1 MTPYSPTIPRKAVK
15 KVKDEIRRIIQ
26 DLGVR
31 TYVTKGN
38 IEVELKKKGVTI
50 EGHSQYFSRV
60 IHDGIVEARF
70 GHYKYIAWSN
80 ARNGGRSRAYKK
92 VRV

>member
-1 MTPYSPTIPRKAVK
+1 MTPYLPTVSGKAVG
-15 KVKDEIRRIIQ
+15 KVKAEVRRIIQ

-38 IEVELKKKGVTI
+38 IEHELRKRGITI

-60 IHDGIVEARF
+60 IHDGIVEVRF

-80 ARNGGRSRAYKK
+80 ARNGGRSRSYKK